1 MIQRSDVGGGQ
12 NERTKERR
20 EARWSRGKDRKVS
33 SRAREVSACV
43 TDRQRDK
50 ESDSEGARERERE
63 AEGR

>member
-12 NERTKERR
+12 TAKERS

-50 ESDSEGARERERE
+50 ESDSEGARERKRERE
-63 AEGR
+63 AEER